1 MSSSI
6 TETVK
11 SHIETAVALC
21 GLLERVE
28 HQAALIGPAQ
38 YQALVRQVG
47 RALGQEMPDAAL
59 QAVLGAYPAA
69 AGVYENL
76 HYEQSGLSRSPLER
90 SINAELLATQV
101 LARAA
106 RRA

>member
-1 MSSSI
+1 MNMPI

-11 SHIETAVALC
+11 SRIETAVALA

-28 HQAALIGPAQ
+28 HHAVQVGAAQ
-38 YQALVRQVG
+38 YQSLVRQVG
-47 RALGQEMPDAAL
+47 HALQQEMPEAAL

-69 AGVYENL
+69 ATVYENL
-76 HYEQSGLSRSPLER
+76 HYERSGLSRSPLER
-90 SINAELLATQV
+90 SINAELLATEV

-106 RRA
+106 RRD